1 MSTLAEIREV
11 IHKEMLQNQEFMTTD
26 EAVLESIDQKIVY
39 HKRDQY
45 ISLNDRL
52 YLNNVVFN
60 RIRRLDVLQPLIDD
74 DEISEIMING
84 IESAFIEKNGEL
96 YPVTLEGLTIEKL
109 EDLIQKIV
117 GKVNRVVN
125 EKTPICDARLEDGS
139 RINVVLPP
147 LALNGPILTIR
158 KFPKN
163 PMNME
168 NLIHNG
174 SLTMEASEFL
184 KHAIEAKYN
193 IFISGGTGTGKT
205 TFLNVLSQ
213 FIHEKERVITI
224 EDSAELQ
231 IRQVKNLV
239 RLETRNENI
248 TGTGKISIKDLIRT
262 ALRMR
267 PDRIVVGEVRGE
279 EALDMLQAMNT
290 GHDGSLCTGH
300 ANGAKD
306 MLNRLETMILSAC
319 NMPEAAIR
327 QQIYSGIEFVVH
339 LERMSDGSRK
349 VVEISELTGVS
360 NQQYILTPV
369 FLWTGQQL
377 LRTDN
382 ALTRGQK
389 FEKAGIKW
397 KKD

>member
-1 MSTLAEIREV
+1 MSTLTEIREV

-26 EAVLESIDQKIVY
+26 EAVLESIDQKIMY

-84 IESAFIEKNGEL
+84 IESAFIEKNGEVT
-96 YPVTLEGLTIEKL
+96 PVVLEGLTIEKL

-158 KFPKN
+158 KFPQK
-163 PMNME
+163 PLNME
-168 NLIHNG
+168 ALIQNG
-174 SLTMEASEFL
+174 SINEAASEFL
-184 KHAIEAKYN
+184 KHAVEAKYN

-213 FIHEKERVITI
+213 FIQEKERVITI

-231 IRQVKNLV
+231 IRQLKNLV

-290 GHDGSLCTGH
+290 GHDGSLSTGH
-300 ANGAKD
+300 ANSAKD

-327 QQIYSGIEFVVH
+327 QQIFSGIEFVVH
-339 LERMSDGSRK
+339 LERMNDGSRK
-349 VVEISELTGVS
+349 VVEISELSGVD
-360 NQQYILTPV
+360 QQNFVLTPI
-369 FLWTGQQL
+369 FQWTNHEL
-377 LRTDN
+377 IRTDEKI
-382 ALTRGQK
+382 TRMQK
-389 FEKAGIKW
+389 FERVGLEW
-397 KKD
+397 